1 MAVSATGNAPNPI
14 TTARNTSSLDI
25 GKRIAFGATGVM
37 CSLCHSPVSARSRLQ
52 VEACKLVPIQQHD
65 LTLGVADEAEG
76 AELMEP

>member
-1 MAVSATGNAPNPI
+1 
-14 TTARNTSSLDI
+14 
-25 GKRIAFGATGVM
+25 M